1 MKVPKGWH
9 EQTLSQYLE
18 LRSLEFEDFA
28 SIEDYN
34 EERLKI
40 ILDDDDIVEN
50 LSTEELTNSLSLIKW
65 SKQDPTKDFKKQIGE
80 YHFKEFK
87 LLKLGEF
94 IDLEYYCQDVKKNA
108 SKIIAI
114 LLRKTKVGD
123 WGELIFEP
131 YKVVNVEQRAS
142 EMLEQKASDVF
153 GIIKAYID
161 FSKDFK
167 EKRKSMFEGEDDEDE
182 DEESE
187 EPTTAEDRKEDRAEK
202 SKKKWAWE
210 ILIYNLMRKDLT
222 KFEDV
227 TDLDLHL
234 VFLFG
239 AMKMELKLD

>member
-9 EQTLSQYLE
+9 EQTLSQYIE

-28 SIEDYN
+28 DLDEYH

-40 ILDDDDIVEN
+40 ILDNDEVVER
-50 LSTEELTNSLSLIKW
+50 LEVEELTNWLNLIKW
-65 SKQDPTKDFKKQIGE
+65 SKQEPTNNFKRQIGE
-80 YHFKEFK
+80 YHFKDFK
-87 LLKLGEF
+87 LLTLGEF
-94 IDLEYYCQDVKKNA
+94 IDLEHYIQDVKKNA

-114 LLRKTKVGD
+114 LLRKTKIGE

-131 YKVVNVEQRAS
+131 YKVVNVEQRAN
-142 EMLEQKASDVF
+142 EMLEQKASDVY

-167 EKRKSMFEGEDDEDE
+167 EKRKSMFEGGDEEDE
-182 DEESE
+182 DEEND
-187 EPTTAEDRKEDRAEK
+187 EPTTAEDRKEERAEQ

-210 ILIYNLMRKDLT
+210 ILLYNLMRKDLT